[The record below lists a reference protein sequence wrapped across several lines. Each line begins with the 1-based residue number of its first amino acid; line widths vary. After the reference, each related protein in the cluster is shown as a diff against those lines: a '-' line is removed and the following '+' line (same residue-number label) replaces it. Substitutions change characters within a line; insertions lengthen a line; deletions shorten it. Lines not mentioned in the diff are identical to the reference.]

1 MKTSKLQ
8 NFKTKLLSV
17 LILSTL
23 LFACSKLEQTYPS
36 KGSNTIE
43 NRTTLDPDDFTYIGV
58 QHNAALDYLTSQVHV
73 DTASDQTKRFHIYQY
88 FYGQATSDSA
98 RTILTYYYNNPLN
111 FNEGALYG
119 VNWLTYC
126 GSNYSTRERYYLTKI
141 TNFAVNA
148 TNGTNHSDSLAV
160 LEAQLVTDTT
170 RSLRKVMLLGTTS
183 IARSS
188 YYYWENAY
196 NTSNHPYYSQVHL
209 GNQNPIG
216 FWISPWI
223 IKDIVAYVNCMGFD
237 PTQKP
242 SYPVWNQ
249 VCGNQATYESAR

>member
-8 NFKTKLLSV
+8 NFKTKISLV
-17 LILSTL
+17 LILSV

-43 NRTTLDPDDFTYIGV
+43 NRTPLDPDDFAYIGT
-58 QHNAALDYLTSQVHV
+58 QHNAALSYLTSHVQV
-73 DTASDQTKRFHIYQY
+73 DTASDATRRYHIYQY

-111 FNEGALYG
+111 FNEGDLYG

-141 TNFAVNA
+141 TNFIANA
-148 TNGTNHSDSLAV
+148 TNGNNHSDSLAI
-160 LEAQLVTDTT
+160 LEAQLVNDTT
-170 RSLRKVMLLGTTS
+170 RTLSKEMLLGTIS

-188 YYYWENAY
+188 YFYWENAY
-196 NTSNHPYYSQVHL
+196 NTSNQPYYSQVHV
-209 GNQNPIG
+209 GKQNPIG
-216 FWISPWI
+216 FWISPWVW
-223 IKDIVAYVNCMGFD
+223 KDVVAYAVCYNGGEPGPYYDESTFKQNCM
-237 PTQKP
+237 
-242 SYPVWNQ
+242 
-249 VCGNQATYESAR
+249 NQAAYESA